1 MATIGNTY
9 DPATTAAGLATNYTS
24 ARQSI
29 LTAQTKQASAAAAAL
44 SSLRSAISGY
54 QSSLLSLTSG
64 KTMLTQA
71 ATFSN
76 TAIGTASAG
85 VNATAGSYS
94 FFVERLATANQVS
107 YNGLAD
113 SAADG
118 GSLGIELGGAPG
130 FTVNLATANSD
141 GNATLTPRE
150 IAAAINAEPTNN
162 GRVSAS
168 IVTVNGV
175 TQLMLTSKAT
185 GAGGNISLNT
195 AAVGNAGLKTALS
208 DPLNAKQIVT
218 GQDAVVWLGA
228 EGTGT
233 KITQASNVFTNVDG
247 VTMTFTKAQS
257 PGETPVTLT
266 VASDNAGT
274 VAKVQKFVDDYN
286 KLKAVV
292 DAMVAPGDPA
302 KGAAPGVFSND
313 GGVRVL
319 QGRMVSMLRGANGAD
334 SLAAYGIVAAR
345 DGSLTLNTT
354 RLTSQLAVSPKGL
367 DTLIGSSVNG
377 ASSGIA
383 GSLDSYLKEWSSSTD
398 GQLKQRLEEN
408 TKLQTSLVKRQ
419 DQLDKQY
426 DSAYK
431 RYLMQF
437 TQLQTLQSRMAS
449 NTSMFDALFGDKSN

>member
-54 QSSLLSLTSG
+54 QGSLLSLTSG
-64 KTMLTQA
+64 KTMLSQA

-76 TAIGTASAG
+76 TAVGSASAG
-85 VNATAGSYS
+85 VNATAGSYT
-94 FFVERLATANQVS
+94 FFVEKIATANQVS

-118 GSLGIELGGAPG
+118 GSLAIEFGGAPG
-130 FTVNLATANSD
+130 FSVNLASANTD

-150 IAAAINAEPTNN
+150 IAAAVNAEPTNN

-175 TQLMLTSKAT
+175 TQLMLTSKTT

-195 AAVGNAGLKTALS
+195 AAVNNAGLKAALS
-208 DPLNAKQIVT
+208 AAPAQIAT
-218 GQDAVVWLGA
+218 GQDALVWLGA
-228 EGTGT
+228 QGTGT
-233 KITQASNVFTNVDG
+233 PITQASNVFTNVDG
-247 VTMTFTKAQS
+247 VTMTFAKAQA
-257 PGETPVTLT
+257 PGDAPVTLT

-302 KGAAPGVFSND
+302 KGATPGVFAND

-319 QGRMVSMLRGANGAD
+319 QGRMVSMLRGVNGAD
-334 SLAAYGIVAAR
+334 SLAAYGIVATR
-345 DGSLTLNTT
+345 DGSLSLNAT

-367 DTLIGSSVNG
+367 DTLIGSNVNG
-377 ASSGIA
+377 SSSGIA
-383 GSLDSYLKEWSSSTD
+383 GHLDSYLKEWSSSTD

-408 TKLQTSLVKRQ
+408 TKLQTSLTKRQ

-431 RYLMQF
+431 RYLLQF

-449 NTSMFDALFGDKSN
+449 NTSMFEALFGDKSN

>member
-54 QSSLLSLTSG
+54 QGSLLSLTSG
-64 KTMLTQA
+64 KTMLSQA

-76 TAIGTASAG
+76 SAIGSASAG
-85 VNATAGSYS
+85 PNATAGNYS

-118 GSLGIELGGAPG
+118 GSLAIEFGGAPG
-130 FTVNLATANSD
+130 FSVNLASANTD

-150 IAAAINAEPTNN
+150 IAAAVNAEPTNN

-175 TQLMLTSKAT
+175 TQLMLTSKTT

-195 AAVGNAGLKTALS
+195 AAVNNAGLKAALS
-208 DPLNAKQIVT
+208 AAPAQIAT
-218 GQDAVVWLGA
+218 GQDALVWLGA
-228 EGTGT
+228 QGTGT
-233 KITQASNVFTNVDG
+233 PITQASNVFTNVDG
-247 VTMTFTKAQS
+247 VTMTFAKAQA
-257 PGETPVTLT
+257 PGDAPVTLT

-302 KGAAPGVFSND
+302 KGATPGVFAND

-319 QGRMVSMLRGANGAD
+319 QGRMVSMLRGVNGAD
-334 SLAAYGIVAAR
+334 SLAAYGIVATR
-345 DGSLTLNTT
+345 DGSLSLNAT

-367 DTLIGSSVNG
+367 DTLVGSSVNG
-377 ASSGIA
+377 SSSGIA
-383 GSLDSYLKEWSSSTD
+383 GNLDSYLKEWSSSTD

-408 TKLQTSLVKRQ
+408 TKLQTSLTKRQ

-431 RYLMQF
+431 RYLLQF

>member
-29 LTAQTKQASAAAAAL
+29 LSAQTKQASSAAAAL
-44 SSLRSAISGY
+44 TSLRSAISGY

-64 KTMLTQA
+64 KTMLSQA
-71 ATFSN
+71 ASFSN

-94 FFVERLATANQVS
+94 FFVERIATANQVS

-118 GSLGIELGGAPG
+118 GTLGIDLGGAPG
-130 FTVNLATANSD
+130 FSVNLATANTD
-141 GNATLTPRE
+141 ANATLTPRE

-175 TQLMLTSKAT
+175 TQLMLTSKTT
-185 GAGGNISLNT
+185 GAAGNISLNT
-195 AAVGNAGLKTALS
+195 AAVNNAGLKAALD
-208 DPLNAKQIVT
+208 DPLNAKQVVT
-218 GQDAVVWLGA
+218 GQDALVWLGA
-228 EGTGT
+228 QGTGT
-233 KITQASNVFTNVDG
+233 AITQASNVFTNVDG
-247 VTMTFTKAQS
+247 VTMTFTKAQA
-257 PGETPVTLT
+257 PGDAPVTLT
-266 VASDNAGT
+266 VASDNAAT

-286 KLKAVV
+286 KLKGVI
-292 DAMVAPGDPA
+292 DTMVAPGDPS
-302 KGAAPGVFSND
+302 KSAAPGVFAND

-319 QGRMVSMLRGANGAD
+319 QTRMVSMLRGVNGAD
-334 SLAAYGIVAAR
+334 SLAAYGIVATR
-345 DGSLTLNTT
+345 DGSLSLNAT

-377 ASSGIA
+377 SSSGIA
-383 GSLDSYLKEWSSSTD
+383 GNLDGYLKEWSSITD
-398 GQLKQRLEEN
+398 GQLKQRLEQN
-408 TKLQTSLVKRQ
+408 SKLQTTLTKRQ

-431 RYLMQF
+431 RYLTQF

-449 NTSMFDALFGDKSN
+449 NSSMFDALFGDKS

>member
-9 DPATTAAGLATNYTS
+9 DPATTATGLATNYTS

-29 LTAQTKQASAAAAAL
+29 LTAQTKQASSAAAAL

-76 TAIGTASAG
+76 TAIGSASAG
-85 VNATAGSYS
+85 VNATAGNYS

-130 FTVNLATANSD
+130 FSINLASANSD

-185 GAGGNISLNT
+185 GAAGNISLNT

-208 DPLNAKQIVT
+208 NAPTQVVT
-218 GQDAVVWLGA
+218 GQDALVWLGA
-228 EGTGT
+228 QGSGTA
-233 KITQASNVFTNVDG
+233 INQASNVFTNVDG
-247 VTMTFTKAQS
+247 VTMTFTKAQA
-257 PGETPVTLT
+257 PGDAPVTLT

-286 KLKAVV
+286 KLKTVI

-302 KGAAPGVFSND
+302 KGANPGVFAND

-319 QGRMVSMLRGANGAD
+319 QARMVSMLRGANGAD
-334 SLAAYGIVAAR
+334 SLAAYGIVATR
-345 DGSLTLNTT
+345 DGSLSLNAT

-383 GSLDSYLKEWSSSTD
+383 GSLDGYLKEWSSSTD
-398 GQLKQRLEEN
+398 GQLKQRLEQN

>member
-29 LTAQTKQASAAAAAL
+29 LTAQTKQAGAAAAAL

-76 TAIGTASAG
+76 PAIGSASAG

-118 GSLGIELGGAPG
+118 GNLGITIGGAPG
-130 FTVNLATANSD
+130 FSINLASANSD

-175 TQLMLTSKAT
+175 TQLMLTSKTT
-185 GAGGNISLNT
+185 GAAGNIALDS
-195 AAVGNAGLKTALS
+195 AAVNNAGLKAALS
-208 DPLNAKQIVT
+208 APPTQVVS
-218 GQDAVVWLGA
+218 GQDAIVWLGA
-228 EGTGT
+228 EGSGT
-233 KITQASNVFTNVDG
+233 RIEQASNVFTNVDG
-247 VTMTFTKAQS
+247 VTMTFTKAQA
-257 PGETPVTLT
+257 PGDTPVTLT

-286 KLKAVV
+286 KLKAVI

-302 KGAAPGVFSND
+302 KGAAPGVFAND

-345 DGSLTLNTT
+345 DGSLTLNAT

-383 GSLDSYLKEWSSSTD
+383 GNLDSYLKEWSSSTD

>member
-9 DPATTAAGLATNYTS
+9 DPATTATGLATNYTS

-29 LTAQTKQASAAAAAL
+29 LTAQTKQASSAAAAL

-85 VNATAGSYS
+85 VNATAGNYS

-107 YNGLAD
+107 YSGLAD

-118 GSLGIELGGAPG
+118 GNLGIELGGAPG
-130 FTVNLATANSD
+130 FSINLASANSD

-175 TQLMLTSKAT
+175 TQLMLTSKTT
-185 GAGGNISLNT
+185 GAAGNISLNT
-195 AAVGNAGLKTALS
+195 GAVANAGLKAALS
-208 DPLNAKQIVT
+208 TAPTQVTT
-218 GQDAVVWLGA
+218 GQDALVWLGA
-228 EGTGT
+228 QGTGT
-233 KITQASNVFTNVDG
+233 PITQASNVFTNVDG
-247 VTMTFTKAQS
+247 VTMTFTKAQA
-257 PGETPVTLT
+257 PGDTPVTLT

-286 KLKAVV
+286 KLKTVI

-302 KGAAPGVFSND
+302 KGANPGVFAND

-319 QGRMVSMLRGANGAD
+319 QARMVSMLRGANGAD
-334 SLAAYGIVAAR
+334 SLAAYGIVATR
-345 DGSLTLNTT
+345 DGSLSLNAT

-383 GSLDSYLKEWSSSTD
+383 GSLDGYLKEWSSSTD
-398 GQLKQRLEEN
+398 GQLKQRLEQN

-431 RYLMQF
+431 RYLLQF

>member
-9 DPATTAAGLATNYTS
+9 DPATTATGLATNYTS

-29 LTAQTKQASAAAAAL
+29 LTSQTRQASAAASAL
-44 SSLRSAISGY
+44 TSLRSAISSY
-54 QSSLLSLTSG
+54 QSSLTALTSG
-64 KTMLTQA
+64 KTMLSQA

-76 TAIGTASAG
+76 TAVGSASAG

-94 FFVERLATANQVS
+94 FFVERVATANQVS
-107 YNGLAD
+107 YSGLAD

-118 GSLGIELGGAPG
+118 GSLGIEFGGAPG
-130 FTVNLATANSD
+130 FTINLASANSD

-175 TQLMLTSKAT
+175 TQLMLTSKTT
-185 GAGGNISLNT
+185 GAAGNISLNT
-195 AAVGNAGLKTALS
+195 AAVNNAGLQTALS
-208 DPLNAKQIVT
+208 DPLNAKQVVA
-218 GQDAVVWLGA
+218 GQDAIVWLGA
-228 EGTGT
+228 QGTGT
-233 KITQASNVFTNVDG
+233 KIEQASNVFTNVDG
-247 VTMTFTKAQS
+247 VTMTFAKAQA
-257 PGETPVTLT
+257 PGDAPVTLT
-266 VASDNAGT
+266 VASDNAAT

-286 KLKAVV
+286 KLKGVI

-302 KGAAPGVFSND
+302 KGQAGGVFAND

-334 SLAAYGIVAAR
+334 SLAAYGIIAAR
-345 DGSLTLNTT
+345 DGSLSLNAT
-354 RLTSQLAVSPKGL
+354 RLTSQLGVSPKGL

-377 ASSGIA
+377 SGSGIA

-398 GQLKQRLEEN
+398 GQLKQRLEQN

-419 DQLDKQY
+419 DQLDKQF

-449 NTSMFDALFGDKSN
+449 NTSMFDALFGDKS